1 MRQRVVVFFVVF
13 EDREERE
20 TETKGIHLEL
30 ILHSFISRSNIFR
43 AVIKENTALSIL
55 TTKVKKS

>member
-1 MRQRVVVFFVVF
+1 MRQRVVVSFVVF

-20 TETKGIHLEL
+20 TETKSIHLEL

-43 AVIKENTALSIL
+43 AVIKENAALRIL